1 MRKIVT
7 TAIIALGL
15 AALGACHR
23 GGDSNELT
31 AEENAQLEEAD
42 NMLDAS
48 PDGLAVT
55 NAPVGN
61 GEAIASDSVNADDE
75 APDRDE
81 DEGGNSE

>member
-1 MRKIVT
+1 MRKIVV
-7 TAIIALGL
+7 AAALVIGL

-31 AEENAQLEEAD
+31 AEENAQLNDAT

-55 NAPVGN
+55 NAPIGN
-61 GEAIASDSVNADDE
+61 GENATDADD
-75 APDRDE
+75 DGDE
-81 DEGGNSE
+81 DAVDNAAEANQG